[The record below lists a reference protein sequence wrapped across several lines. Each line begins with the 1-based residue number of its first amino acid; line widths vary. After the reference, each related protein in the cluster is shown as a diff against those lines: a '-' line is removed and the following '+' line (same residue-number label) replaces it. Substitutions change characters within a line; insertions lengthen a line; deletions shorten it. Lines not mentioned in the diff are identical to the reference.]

1 MSDHIK
7 EATFVYV
14 LDDGCEMLTLCKF
27 NTMTKEAFDIEVMP
41 TRSIDDLFKAND
53 YVVCDGIR
61 YKAYSIEVLMGD
73 SISSNACWY
82 K

>member
-1 MSDHIK
+1 
-7 EATFVYV
+7 
-14 LDDGCEMLTLCKF
+14 MLTLCKF

-41 TRSIDDLFKAND
+41 TRSIDDLFRAND
-53 YVVCDGIR
+53 YVVYDGIT
-61 YKAYSIEVLMGD
+61 YKAYSIEILMGD